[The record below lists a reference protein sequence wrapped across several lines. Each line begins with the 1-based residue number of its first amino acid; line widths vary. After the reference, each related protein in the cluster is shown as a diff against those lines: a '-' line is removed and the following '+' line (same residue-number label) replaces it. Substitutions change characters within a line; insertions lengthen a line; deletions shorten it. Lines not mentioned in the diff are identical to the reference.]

1 MIHPNAEMRPSASCL
16 IQNKLLSTKTKVQLR
31 REPDGEKHKN
41 EDGKN
46 GPNDIDM
53 NDGISKNFSGY
64 QLRPTPTRMSSR
76 VIGKKVNRSHSTIF

>member
-16 IQNKLLSTKTKVQLR
+16 IQNKLLTTKTKVQLR
-31 REPDGEKHKN
+31 REPNAEKHKDDEEKNASN
-41 EDGKN
+41 EV
-46 GPNDIDM
+46 DM
-53 NDGISKNFSGY
+53 NGASSNLGGY